1 MSRKSCAL
9 PVLCGCLVIA
19 ISAPLAW
26 ADGKLVAPRDY
37 KGSLEEK
44 AQEAILIFHSAAEA
58 GEATEDLILKI
69 QIAGNP
75 KRFAWVIPFPGQPKI
90 AKEDPRLFK
99 ELFDYVETRLRSMHK
114 GKGEKLGA
122 AEAKPQAVPGVEVLS
137 RKIVG
142 SYDTAVIREKVAGA
156 LNTWLKEEGFQ
167 TLDDAEDV
175 IGFYREKGY
184 VFACVKV
191 SAEQI
196 EKDKPVESH
205 PLRFSFKTGGRDGI
219 FYPMKMTGLQTAP
232 FSVNLYIF
240 YGAWINDRL
249 SRYGYVHRGFLLH
262 YRDWDTRECKPN
274 AGKTWSSPGD
284 DPFLQGMASRL
295 PTATKLFQKLHPGE
309 RYYLTNI
316 QAYGLKPADVRE
328 WADDL
333 WVFPYY
339 VDREFTP
346 YDARPGAPASAAWH
360 HQANAEPVQTDP
372 TAAAHAEEP
381 VPARSICGIL
391 GVASP
396 VMMLGSV
403 LGLRLRQRRKA
414 GRNGQP

>member
-9 PVLCGCLVIA
+9 PVLCGWFVVIA
-19 ISAPLAW
+19 AAPLAW

-44 AQEAILIFHSAAEA
+44 AQEAILVFQSSEKA

-75 KRFAWVIPFPGQPKI
+75 ERFAWVIPFPHQPKI

-99 ELFDYVETRLRSMHK
+99 ELFGYVEARLRSMHK
-114 GKGEKLGA
+114 GKGAKLGA
-122 AEAKPQAVPGVEVLS
+122 AEAQPQAVPGVEVLS

-142 SYDTAVIREKVAGA
+142 TYDTAVVREKVAGA
-156 LNTWLKEEGFQ
+156 LNLWLKEEGFQ

-191 SAEQI
+191 SAEQV
-196 EKDKPVESH
+196 EKQRPIESH

-249 SRYGYVHRGFLLH
+249 SRYGYVHRGFRLH
-262 YRDWDTRECKPN
+262 YRDWDTSECKPN
-274 AGKTWSSPGD
+274 AGKTWSAPAA
-284 DPFLQGMASRL
+284 DPFLRSMAGRL
-295 PTATKLFQKLHPGE
+295 PTVTKLFQKLHPGQ

-316 QAYGLKPADVRE
+316 QAHGLKPGDVRE

-339 VDREFTP
+339 TDREFTP
-346 YDARPGAPASAAWH
+346 YDARPSGPASAAWP
-360 HQANAEPVQTDP
+360 HQASVEPVETDP
-372 TAAAHAEEP
+372 TAAAQPEEP
-381 VPARSICGIL
+381 VPARSICGML

-396 VMMLGSV
+396 VMVLASI
-403 LGLRLRQRRKA
+403 LGLRLCARRSSDP
-414 GRNGQP
+414 GT